1 MSIIKERSTRLR
13 EEMKKCSVS
22 ACIIPTSDP
31 HLSEY
36 IPDCYKFRE
45 YFSGFDGSAG
55 TLLFTLNKAYL
66 FTDGRYFLQAEKQL
80 KNSGIELIRSGVTGE
95 PSITELCKKDLCEG
109 DFVFVDTRL
118 ISAKHYEK
126 LSSDLSKNGITLYSA
141 TNPVFEAASLPIQL
155 FSEIKELDESLCGL
169 NRNEKISDI
178 RKKILDSDAEGVI
191 LTALDDIAWL
201 YNLRGNDIENTPV
214 FYSYAYVSLND
225 AYLFTDPEAVKKV
238 SLSLIK
244 DGIKIADYDKFTDF
258 ISKVSEKIIIA
269 DKNTV
274 NEQIISSLP
283 SDVRIISKANP
294 VQNTKAIKNTTE
306 IYNMKKA
313 HITDG
318 IALVKFMRLI
328 KSAET
333 GTYTELSAAQK
344 LSELRSESEDYIYDS
359 FETISAYAENAAIVH
374 YSPTSESSKI
384 IESKGALLVDSGAQ
398 YRGGTTD
405 VTRMF
410 ILGETTPEFKRD
422 YTLVCKAMLKLQ
434 NIHFPLGTKSAVL
447 DGVVREPLWRY
458 GVDFRHGTGHGIGY
472 MLSVHEGPVRIS
484 FRDTA
489 SVIIPG
495 MITSD
500 EPGIYVDRKYGIRL
514 ENALLCVEDETTEY
528 GKFCKFNPLTL
539 CPIDLD
545 GIDVSLLTKE
555 DIDNINEY
563 HELVREKLMP
573 HLTGEDA
580 AYLETVTR
588 QI

>member
-141 TNPVFEAASLPIQL
+141 TNPVLEAASLPIQL

-225 AYLFTDPEAVKKV
+225 TYLFTDPEAVKKV

-328 KSAET
+328 KSAQT